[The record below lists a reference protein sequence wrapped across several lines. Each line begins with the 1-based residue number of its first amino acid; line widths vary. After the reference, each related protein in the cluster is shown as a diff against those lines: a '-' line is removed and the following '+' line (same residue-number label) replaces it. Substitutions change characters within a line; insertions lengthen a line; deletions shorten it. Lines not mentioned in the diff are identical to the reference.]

1 MKLNRFFIPACLILL
16 VHTGAA
22 AQSVGKP
29 KLVINIVISQMRYE
43 YLERFRDNFSE
54 NGFRTYLDSGVNF
67 TNARCN
73 YMQTNTVAGLAT
85 LSTGTNPAGH
95 GVASESWYNYTTN
108 DSINLIADDKV
119 KGLDCEEGENRF
131 SPLNLTAATLGDRLH
146 ESDPKSKV
154 VAVAEDPH
162 SAVISGGS
170 TGSAFWLD
178 PGKGQWVSSSYY
190 FENLPFWVKKYNE
203 KRFASSL
210 LDREWVPDKSFAAYK
225 NTDTTVLNFSARPS
239 GFKNF
244 FRSILKIFKKEP
256 EKYDLA
262 SLLYTPF
269 GNMLVTD
276 FAREAIILEELGKD
290 DHTDLLTICY
300 DSPRLICEYFGPQ
313 SIEVED
319 MYYKLDREIGELT
332 GFVQAQFKPGEVV
345 LVLTSDH
352 GSSNTYRE
360 QSRIPGGQFN
370 VDQFKLIM
378 NGFLSAQYE
387 PGNWILGYSSR
398 QLYLNREMIYK
409 YGFNLAEVQARV
421 AAFALQFRGVSGAL
435 TSTDLQSGAFG
446 RGYGEKI
453 QNSFYPKRSG
463 DVVINLMPG
472 WIEQR
477 EHAVSLSG
485 SLYEYDTHIPLL
497 FLGSG
502 VPAAAVE
509 RDVEL
514 SDVAPTLARIMQI
527 PLPDA
532 VTGKVLEEVVK

>member
-154 VAVAEDPH
+154 VAVAEDPY

-203 KRFASSL
+203 KRFGSGCPTNRSPHI
-210 LDREWVPDKSFAAYK
+210 RIPIRPCSI
-225 NTDTTVLNFSARPS
+225 SAPGRP
-239 GFKNF
+239 
-244 FRSILKIFKKEP
+244 
-256 EKYDLA
+256 
-262 SLLYTPF
+262 
-269 GNMLVTD
+269 V
-276 FAREAIILEELGKD
+276 
-290 DHTDLLTICY
+290 
-300 DSPRLICEYFGPQ
+300 
-313 SIEVED
+313 
-319 MYYKLDREIGELT
+319 
-332 GFVQAQFKPGEVV
+332 
-345 LVLTSDH
+345 
-352 GSSNTYRE
+352 
-360 QSRIPGGQFN
+360 SRIS
-370 VDQFKLIM
+370 
-378 NGFLSAQYE
+378 SAA
-387 PGNWILGYSSR
+387 S
-398 QLYLNREMIYK
+398 
-409 YGFNLAEVQARV
+409 
-421 AAFALQFRGVSGAL
+421 
-435 TSTDLQSGAFG
+435 
-446 RGYGEKI
+446 
-453 QNSFYPKRSG
+453 
-463 DVVINLMPG
+463 
-472 WIEQR
+472 
-477 EHAVSLSG
+477 
-485 SLYEYDTHIPLL
+485 
-497 FLGSG
+497 
-502 VPAAAVE
+502 
-509 RDVEL
+509 
-514 SDVAPTLARIMQI
+514 
-527 PLPDA
+527 
-532 VTGKVLEEVVK
+532 

>member
-1 MKLNRFFIPACLILL
+1 
-16 VHTGAA
+16 
-22 AQSVGKP
+22 
-29 KLVINIVISQMRYE
+29 MRYE

-154 VAVAEDPH
+154 VAVAEDPY

-290 DHTDLLTICY
+290 DHTDLLTVCY
-300 DSPRLICEYFGPQ
+300 DSPG
-313 SIEVED
+313 
-319 MYYKLDREIGELT
+319 
-332 GFVQAQFKPGEVV
+332 
-345 LVLTSDH
+345 
-352 GSSNTYRE
+352 
-360 QSRIPGGQFN
+360 
-370 VDQFKLIM
+370 
-378 NGFLSAQYE
+378 
-387 PGNWILGYSSR
+387 
-398 QLYLNREMIYK
+398 
-409 YGFNLAEVQARV
+409 
-421 AAFALQFRGVSGAL
+421 
-435 TSTDLQSGAFG
+435 
-446 RGYGEKI
+446 
-453 QNSFYPKRSG
+453 
-463 DVVINLMPG
+463 
-472 WIEQR
+472 
-477 EHAVSLSG
+477 
-485 SLYEYDTHIPLL
+485 
-497 FLGSG
+497 
-502 VPAAAVE
+502 
-509 RDVEL
+509 
-514 SDVAPTLARIMQI
+514 
-527 PLPDA
+527 
-532 VTGKVLEEVVK
+532 